1 MKKDV
6 RSIVNQIDKKS
17 AGLVWAETM
26 TYFLLA
32 AISILFLFFAVAFW
46 QAIPVKGFA
55 IPAAISLS
63 TVCIVI
69 SCLLTIKIKQ
79 FKNEDRLHPFRK
91 VITGITASGA
101 LFFVFQ
107 FLGWHSLVDFISSGS
122 RNLVLVLLVAHAV
135 HFVVAFGLCIYFTVK
150 AYTINSGADLYIWFL
165 KPQRQIFF
173 KLSFLYW
180 DFLGYLWV
188 ILFVIIQ
195 VKVML

>member
-6 RSIVNQIDKKS
+6 RSLVNQIDKKS

-32 AISILFLFFAVAFW
+32 AISILFIFFAIAFW
-46 QAIPVKGFA
+46 QAVPAKGFT

-79 FKNEDRLHPFRK
+79 FKNEDRLHPFRR
-91 VITGITASGA
+91 VITGITVSGA
-101 LFFVFQ
+101 LFFVCQ
-107 FLGWHSLVDFISSGS
+107 FLGWRSLADFISSGS

-135 HFVVAFGLCIYFTVK
+135 HFVVAFGLCIYFTIK
-150 AYTINSGADLYIWFL
+150 AYTISSGADLYIWFL
-165 KPQRQIFF
+165 KPQRQTFF